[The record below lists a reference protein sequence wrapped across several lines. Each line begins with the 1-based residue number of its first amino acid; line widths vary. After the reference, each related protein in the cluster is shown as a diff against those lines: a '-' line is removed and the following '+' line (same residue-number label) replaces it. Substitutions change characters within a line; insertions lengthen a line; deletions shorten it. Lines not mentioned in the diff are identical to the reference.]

1 MLKTF
6 FPNCLEVINF
16 IVCLPIH
23 CFKVCLKYMI
33 VEMFLLMLVEVVFLI
48 QKPRNRNV
56 KILIHIGMNLKMDFK
71 IVMMLNN

>member
-1 MLKTF
+1 
-6 FPNCLEVINF
+6 
-16 IVCLPIH
+16 
-23 CFKVCLKYMI
+23 MI